1 MEAVRSAPEG
11 GRASAAAL
19 EPARIALFSLGN
31 LAAHR
36 ECGEA
41 LAALGVREMLA
52 RLVASPPD
60 EVRHCLLLS
69 ATVQETCCILA
80 SPAGQIV
87 SRRWWCALG
96 RGAA

>member
-1 MEAVRSAPEG
+1 MQALVEAVRSAPEG

-60 EVRHCLLLS
+60 EVRPLLRLLS
-69 ATVQETCCILA
+69 AMVQ
-80 SPAGQIV
+80 
-87 SRRWWCALG
+87 
-96 RGAA
+96 